1 VHVDIEPIL
10 ITNRFG
16 GFFMLMENSMEK
28 HGQAIY
34 YSGIGATFF
43 NMLVSYQA
51 EIQVSISIILCVCVV
66 TKTIYDMKQ
75 K

>member
-1 VHVDIEPIL
+1 
-10 ITNRFG
+10 
-16 GFFMLMENSMEK
+16 MENSMEK

>member
-1 VHVDIEPIL
+1 VHVDIELIS

-16 GFFMLMENSMEK
+16 GFFMPMENSMDK
-28 HGQAIY
+28 NGQAIY

-66 TKTIYDMKQ
+66 AKTVYDMK